1 MKKTKKVIDIEAR
14 TGKTIQELLFLC
26 VERDYTLNKAAK
38 YIGVRDSKTVITL
51 INRFAPILSDH
62 KFRHGNEVSGKKR
75 IAHMRA
81 MNAASNKKKC
91 ILISGFFMTRKE
103 HCKRLNVKYTTF
115 LSRKRA
121 GLSDIEA
128 LGIDMTWKT
137 HEGLAYEQRH
147 SEKIIELNAKGLP
160 AKTISYRYGIPLKT
174 TYRVLSKLKDDIE
187 GSGFI
192 DAHEV
197 KKIIGVCESALRG
210 RINNHE
216 NFPSCTRVGRKRYW
230 KREDIENYANNC

>member
-1 MKKTKKVIDIEAR
+1 MKKTKKVID
-14 TGKTIQELLFLC
+14 
-26 VERDYTLNKAAK
+26 
-38 YIGVRDSKTVITL
+38 
-51 INRFAPILSDH
+51 
-62 KFRHGNEVSGKKR
+62 

-103 HCKRLNVKYTTF
+103 HCKRQC
-115 LSRKRA
+115 
-121 GLSDIEA
+121 
-128 LGIDMTWKT
+128 
-137 HEGLAYEQRH
+137 LAYEQKH

-160 AKTISYRYGIPLKT
+160 AKTISYRFGIPLKT
-174 TYRVLSKLKDDIE
+174 TYGVLSKLKEDIE

-192 DAHEV
+192 DANEV

-216 NFPSCTRVGRKRYW
+216 NFPSYIRIGRKRYW
-230 KREDIENYANNC
+230 KREDIENYANN